1 MVSRHLILGIS
12 TCVFMSACTGA
23 KDYKNLP
30 AGTKDS
36 FSAGKQ
42 ISSAQIPS
50 SVPHND
56 QIQAQDLLDI
66 QVYKVPDLSKI
77 GVRVSDK
84 GYISLPLIGRV
95 RAKGLTS
102 EQLEN
107 SIEQRLAQRYLQNPQ
122 VTVLVKES
130 TQRRV
135 TIEGFAKK
143 PGVYPVKGGG
153 TLLQAIATAGGLSE
167 FAEIDKIF
175 LFRKSPSGAISR
187 YLVNLEAIRN
197 GEARD
202 PILHND
208 DRIVIHRHDL
218 YYKTKRGIELFGG
231 IVTPFVTPFAAPPRT
246 TGSQ

>member
-12 TCVFMSACTGA
+12 TCVFMTACTGA

-30 AGTKDS
+30 AGTKDA
-36 FSAGKQ
+36 FSTGKQ
-42 ISSAQIPS
+42 IAGAQIPS

-77 GVRVSDK
+77 GVRVSDS
-84 GYISLPLIGRV
+84 GNISLPLIGRV

-107 SIEQRLAQRYLQNPQ
+107 SIEQRLKQRYLQNPQ
-122 VTVLVKES
+122 VTVLVKEA
-130 TQRRV
+130 TQKRV
-135 TIEGFAKK
+135 TIEGFATK
-143 PGVYPVKGGG
+143 PGVYPVKGGN

-167 FAEIDKIF
+167 FANINKIF
-175 LFRKSPSGAISR
+175 LFRKAPSGAISR
-187 YLVNLEAIRN
+187 YHVNLKAIRN

-208 DRIVIHRHDL
+208 DRIVIHRSDV
-218 YYKTKRGIELFGG
+218 YYKTKRGVELFGG
-231 IVTPFVTPFAAPPRT
+231 VLTPFVTPFAPAPRST
-246 TGSQ
+246 TQ